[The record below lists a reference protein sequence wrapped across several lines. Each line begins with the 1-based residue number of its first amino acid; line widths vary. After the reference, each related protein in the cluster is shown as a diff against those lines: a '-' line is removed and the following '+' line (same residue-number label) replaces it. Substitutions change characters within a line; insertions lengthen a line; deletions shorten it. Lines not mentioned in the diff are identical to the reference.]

1 MAFDDIFVFEH
12 YPLKFTL
19 EIQTDFMHIGI
30 SEAQAYKFSGCSRI
44 ASLQDINRLIP
55 YGAPIYV
62 RDDKIVSDMPKDVN
76 RYLKCALRPC
86 QVTEVTREFTSTLD
100 IRLLKC
106 TRCPVP
112 LVTFTDAR
120 FLYYKLK
127 VQSKSLRLVATYRS
141 SFQQIYQKF
150 IITANIWLKFKV

>member
-1 MAFDDIFVFEH
+1 
-12 YPLKFTL
+12 
-19 EIQTDFMHIGI
+19 MHIGISIGI

-44 ASLQDINRLIP
+44 ASLQHINRLIP

-127 VQSKSLRLVATYRS
+127 VQV
-141 SFQQIYQKF
+141 QIFTFGRYIQIKF
-150 IITANIWLKFKV
+150 PANLSEIYYNCKYMAQI